1 MFNKTILAIDC
12 QKEAERVQRFI
23 REQVFTH
30 FKCKG
35 TVVGL
40 SGGIDSALVSTLC
53 VLALGKEKVLGLI
66 LPERESNP
74 ISKIY
79 AYNHAQKLGITVEGV
94 DITPHLEALGTYR
107 TRNQVIKKIFPEFDD
122 TYKFHITLPQN
133 LLEKDRLSYHILT
146 IHSPHNEIESKRL
159 SASEWL
165 EISSAQNTK
174 QRMRMINLYQHAE
187 RINYLVAG
195 TTNKSEVIQGFYMK
209 HGDGGVDIEPIAHLY
224 KTQVYQLSKYLGVTD
239 EIINR
244 PPSPDTYSLPVTDE
258 QFYFCMPYELAD
270 FLLYAYERH
279 IPEDQVA
286 ETLQLS
292 VEQIRRAFKDFKAK
306 ENATWH
312 LRVLP
317 PTLKAGDRV

>member
-133 LLEKDRLSYHILT
+133 LLEKDRLS
-146 IHSPHNEIESKRL
+146 
-159 SASEWL
+159 
-165 EISSAQNTK
+165 
-174 QRMRMINLYQHAE
+174 
-187 RINYLVAG
+187 
-195 TTNKSEVIQGFYMK
+195 
-209 HGDGGVDIEPIAHLY
+209 
-224 KTQVYQLSKYLGVTD
+224 
-239 EIINR
+239 
-244 PPSPDTYSLPVTDE
+244 
-258 QFYFCMPYELAD
+258 
-270 FLLYAYERH
+270 
-279 IPEDQVA
+279 
-286 ETLQLS
+286 
-292 VEQIRRAFKDFKAK
+292 
-306 ENATWH
+306 
-312 LRVLP
+312 
-317 PTLKAGDRV
+317 